1 MRRTNPF
8 EPVENSQNPLNLF
21 RTQSKDGTPKGLT
34 LNLEPSELIE
44 PVEPDSIFPQ
54 GNTDSIVV

>member
-1 MRRTNPF
+1 MRRANPF
-8 EPVENSQNPLNLF
+8 ESVENPQNPLNLF

-44 PVEPDSIFPQ
+44 PVEPDSIFP
-54 GNTDSIVV
+54 